1 MTVSTK
7 KNGTT
12 KSKSP
17 QATFPFKLTPIAA
30 VIAGL
35 HLIAA
40 VPSYAADDKEV
51 AELQAEVTRLKQALA
66 ASQQELEKQKSVG
79 ATAASVEQADA
90 GQNANGTQKK
100 VIASQA
106 TPEEPVALDAVVVRS
121 RNRIE
126 KLQDVP
132 LSVSVVTGKELERL
146 GASDI
151 SAITRR
157 AGNVSWNFGNQRTSS
172 LSIRGIGKQGQTEAQ
187 DPAVGLM
194 VDGISYAYNALSSS
208 YDFLDV
214 DTIEVTRGPQ
224 GTLLGKNASLGA
236 VVVTTKK
243 PSFTPSAEYSVTI
256 GQQDTVKGWV
266 TAGGPVVDN
275 LLAWRGTFS
284 ASKGQGDIINGYNR
298 DITYT
303 NTDRLTG
310 KVQFL
315 LTPSEDF
322 TARISLDATPRGG
335 ETTNGRTIYRPTP
348 TTYASGVANNSVTND
363 VRLQRAWFQNN
374 TGYSYAA
381 NYLNGGPD
389 GSTIYADAVR
399 PLVTGSNGGIAELNW
414 NLGSHTLTSITG
426 YKEYHFNAVNDEG
439 TPFDVARN
447 SGGFLND
454 YRQFTQEIRLSS
466 QVGGFVDYQTGLYYS
481 DIYNK
486 NNYQKVWGTDAGAW
500 FATNAQYAT
509 LDPTAGGALKSS
521 GNSLLR
527 SSLAN
532 LSMSYNSPTGL
543 QSINNI
549 STAAFG
555 QANWHFTDQITLTT
569 GARITEENRTNT
581 GTSKIVSNGDA
592 PELNPVSVNGVNL
605 GGFNSNGT
613 TGALAG
619 ANSTAQLN
627 LADQVAYKY
636 FGVAPTGVPGAAYT
650 SLSAQQLAQVA
661 AAKGIRAAQIG
672 VLFNNVSAKPFTKGQ
687 PSYVLSPSYKFSD
700 DVTGYVSLQ
709 YGEKAGVAQLTN
721 GVSNTLKPEQTTAYE
736 IGFKSALLDKTL
748 ILNVDYYLMDVKN
761 YQQTTQ
767 VVDAY
772 TTALKND
779 GTQYYTNATGNVPKV
794 QSKGFEID
802 AVYAGIKNTSV
813 RFSGAF
819 IDAKYIDYKNA
830 PLPVEWNYT
839 GNPYGSFRDLSGQAL
854 PGASKTTFNVGVDY
868 QLPVWGD
875 KVFHTSFNTAF
886 NSKFNADPALSQY
899 GWVKESYIT
908 DFSIGLGRRD
918 KAFDVS
924 LLIKNLFD
932 DKTPLS
938 RSPSSNTWD
947 NYTPALPRWIGV
959 VFTGKL

>member
-310 KVQFL
+310 KV
-315 LTPSEDF
+315 
-322 TARISLDATPRGG
+322 
-335 ETTNGRTIYRPTP
+335 
-348 TTYASGVANNSVTND
+348 
-363 VRLQRAWFQNN
+363 
-374 TGYSYAA
+374 
-381 NYLNGGPD
+381 
-389 GSTIYADAVR
+389 
-399 PLVTGSNGGIAELNW
+399 
-414 NLGSHTLTSITG
+414 
-426 YKEYHFNAVNDEG
+426 
-439 TPFDVARN
+439 
-447 SGGFLND
+447 
-454 YRQFTQEIRLSS
+454 
-466 QVGGFVDYQTGLYYS
+466 
-481 DIYNK
+481 
-486 NNYQKVWGTDAGAW
+486 
-500 FATNAQYAT
+500 
-509 LDPTAGGALKSS
+509 
-521 GNSLLR
+521 
-527 SSLAN
+527 
-532 LSMSYNSPTGL
+532 
-543 QSINNI
+543 
-549 STAAFG
+549 
-555 QANWHFTDQITLTT
+555 
-569 GARITEENRTNT
+569 
-581 GTSKIVSNGDA
+581 
-592 PELNPVSVNGVNL
+592 
-605 GGFNSNGT
+605 
-613 TGALAG
+613 
-619 ANSTAQLN
+619 
-627 LADQVAYKY
+627 
-636 FGVAPTGVPGAAYT
+636 
-650 SLSAQQLAQVA
+650 
-661 AAKGIRAAQIG
+661 
-672 VLFNNVSAKPFTKGQ
+672 
-687 PSYVLSPSYKFSD
+687 
-700 DVTGYVSLQ
+700 
-709 YGEKAGVAQLTN
+709 
-721 GVSNTLKPEQTTAYE
+721 
-736 IGFKSALLDKTL
+736 
-748 ILNVDYYLMDVKN
+748 
-761 YQQTTQ
+761 
-767 VVDAY
+767 
-772 TTALKND
+772 
-779 GTQYYTNATGNVPKV
+779 
-794 QSKGFEID
+794 
-802 AVYAGIKNTSV
+802 
-813 RFSGAF
+813 
-819 IDAKYIDYKNA
+819 
-830 PLPVEWNYT
+830 
-839 GNPYGSFRDLSGQAL
+839 
-854 PGASKTTFNVGVDY
+854 
-868 QLPVWGD
+868 
-875 KVFHTSFNTAF
+875 
-886 NSKFNADPALSQY
+886 
-899 GWVKESYIT
+899 
-908 DFSIGLGRRD
+908 
-918 KAFDVS
+918 
-924 LLIKNLFD
+924 
-932 DKTPLS
+932 
-938 RSPSSNTWD
+938 
-947 NYTPALPRWIGV
+947 
-959 VFTGKL
+959 